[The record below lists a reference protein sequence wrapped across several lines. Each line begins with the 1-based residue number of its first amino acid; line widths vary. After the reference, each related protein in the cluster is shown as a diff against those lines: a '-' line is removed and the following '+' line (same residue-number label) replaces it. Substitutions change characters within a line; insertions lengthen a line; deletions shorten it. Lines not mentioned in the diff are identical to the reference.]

1 MPAKLGIIA
10 GGGDLPGR
18 LLEACRRSGR
28 GAYVVAIQG
37 HTDPATVEG
46 VEHVWIRLGAASSA
60 LEPLRAAG
68 VEELVLAGRVK
79 RPSLGELRPTLKVAQ
94 FIAKVGRRAFG
105 DDGLLRAVI
114 GGLEEE
120 GFRVIGVE
128 QVLNELLA
136 ASGGYGALLPD
147 ATAES
152 DIERGLAVA
161 RALGAQDVGQSV
173 VVQQGVVL
181 GVEAIE
187 GTDGLL
193 RRCAA
198 LRLEGP
204 GGVLVKISK
213 PGQEPRAD
221 LPTIGVGTIEAAAAA
236 GLRGIAIEAGAALV
250 VDREAVAAAADA
262 AGLFVVGLALG
273 D

>member
-1 MPAKLGIIA
+1 MSSRPRLGIIA
-10 GGGDLPGR
+10 GGGELPAR
-18 LLEACRRSGR
+18 LVEACRRAGR

-46 VEHVWIRLGAASSA
+46 VEHVWVRLGAASSA
-60 LEPLRAAG
+60 IEPLRAAG

-79 RPSLGELRPTLKVAQ
+79 RPSLAELRPNLKVAQ

-128 QVLNELLA
+128 QIMNELLA
-136 ASGGYGALLPD
+136 ERGAYGALQPD
-147 ATAES
+147 EAAWR
-152 DIERGLAVA
+152 DIERGLTVA
-161 RALGAQDVGQSV
+161 RALGAADVGQSV

-187 GTDGLL
+187 GTDSLL
-193 RRCAA
+193 RRCAG

-204 GGVLVKISK
+204 GGILVKISK

-221 LPTIGVGTIEAAAAA
+221 LPTIGVATVEAAAAA

-250 VDREAVAAAADA
+250 VDRAAV
-262 AGLFVVGLALG
+262 V
-273 D
+273 